1 MKKIMN
7 NLIIAILV
15 ILVFIIIWLIFNSDK
30 KYSKKEYPIAGVSMS
45 IKDGTLTGTGAT
57 FILTN
62 DSDIDV
68 IYGNPYSIQIKE
80 DGKWQEIDVDLS
92 FTLPAYT
99 LKAKTSEEI
108 TINWEYSYGKLKNGE
123 YRIIKAFSYEKIK
136 DNYVDFSLKVEFNIE

>member
-30 KYSKKEYPIAGVSMS
+30 KYSKKEYPIADVSMS
-45 IKDGTLTGTGAT
+45 IKDDTLTGTGAT

-62 DSDIDV
+62 DSAIDV

-80 DGKWQEIDVDLS
+80 DGKWQAIDVDLS
-92 FTLPAYT
+92 FTLPAYI

-108 TINWEYSYGKLKNGE
+108 TINWEYGYGKLENGE
-123 YRIIKAFSYEKIK
+123 YRIIKDFSYEKIK